1 MSSSNKTRVVVVD
14 DSSSMRRLLASILRM
29 DPEIEVV
36 GEAEDA
42 FVARDLIKQLRPDVI
57 TLDIEMPKM
66 DGITFLAN
74 LMRLNPL
81 PVVMCSTLTE
91 KGADLTMKA
100 LDLGA
105 VDFISKAT
113 IRANMAENH
122 NVVELQNKVKWA
134 ARACV
139 DSLSKINQRSEES
152 ASTAPIQKPS
162 SSAIISDRIIAIGA
176 STGGTEAIKEV
187 LTGLP
192 SDLPGIVISQ
202 HIPPVFSK
210 SFADRMDRSCQ
221 FHVHEAEDGMT
232 IHNGHVY
239 IAPGDY
245 HMEIVRGGGGYVCRL
260 NQSEPVN
267 RHRPAVDVMFNS
279 VAKNVGNKALGVIL
293 TGMGKDGAAGLKQI
307 RDQGCVTIAQDEA
320 SSVVWGMPGAAVDL
334 GAACS
339 VVPLSKVA
347 NQIVENLRRARLP
360 QLKAS

>member
-1 MSSSNKTRVVVVD
+1 MSSRQTRVVVVD

-42 FVARDLIKQLRPDVI
+42 YVARDLIKQLRPDVI

-66 DGITFLAN
+66 DGITFLGN
-74 LMRLNPL
+74 LMRLNPM

-139 DSLSKINQRSEES
+139 DSLSRINQRTDDS
-152 ASTAPIQKPS
+152 ASAVPVQKPAAS
-162 SSAIISDRIIAIGA
+162 SVKSDRIIAIGA
-176 STGGTEAIKEV
+176 STGGTEAIREV

-192 SDLPGIVISQ
+192 TDLPGIVISQ

-210 SFADRMDRSCQ
+210 SFADRMDRSCAL
-221 FHVHEAEDGMT
+221 HVHEAEDGMP
-232 IHNGHVY
+232 IFNGHVY

-245 HMEIVRGGGGYVCRL
+245 HMEIVRSGGGYVCRL
-260 NQSEPVN
+260 NQNEPVN

-279 VAKNVGNKALGVIL
+279 VARNVGNKALGAIL

-307 RDQGCVTIAQDEA
+307 RDQGCITIAQDEA
-320 SSVVWGMPGAAVDL
+320 SSVVWGMPGAAVEL
-334 GAACS
+334 NAAS
-339 VVPLSKVA
+339 VVAPLNKVA
-347 NQIVENLRRARLP
+347 EQIVENLRRGPRP